1 MQIAGAEI
9 HSRQQDGDRQPL
21 SGTLTHL
28 QCSKCGE
35 IVNADKLQNLCPSCQ
50 APLLA
55 RYDLDKIRAILSPHI
70 IENRPPGIWR
80 WRELLPVRNVKY
92 QLSLG
97 EGETPLIPAP
107 RLGARLGLHHLYIKD
122 EGLNPTGSFKARGMA
137 VAVSRA
143 WELGAK
149 ALVAP
154 TAGNAGGALAAYAAH
169 AGLEAHVF
177 MPRDA
182 PLMNQIEVQ
191 LHGAQLMLVD
201 GLIND
206 AARLAG
212 AEAAK
217 NGWFDVTTLKE
228 PYRIEGK
235 KTMGMELALH
245 FAENGR
251 WKLPD
256 VIFYPT
262 GGGVGLIG
270 MWKAF
275 DELQALGWIDSFRP
289 RFVVVQAEGCAPM
302 VKAFQEGAEA
312 SEIWQNASTLASG
325 LRVPAVRGD
334 RLILRALRET
344 KGIAIAV
351 SDDDIL
357 DAQWLMARLA
367 GVFGAPEGAATY
379 SALVKLVEMG
389 WIEPQEKVVLF
400 NTGTGMKYTHVL
412 PPPSA

>member
-55 RYDLDKIRAILSPHI
+55 RYDLDKIRAILTPHI

-80 WRELLPVRNVKY
+80 WRELLPVRNAKY

-177 MPRDA
+177 MSRDA

-235 KTMGMELALH
+235 KTMGLELALH

-275 DELQALGWIDSFRP
+275 DELEYLGWIDSCRP

-302 VKAFQEGAEA
+302 VKAFQENAEA
-312 SEIWQNASTLASG
+312 RDRAKRQTLASG

-334 RLILRALRET
+334 RLVLRCRDE
-344 KGIAIAV
+344 GIAISV

-367 GVFGAPEGAATY
+367 GVRRAGMPPTRRWSSWWKWAD
-379 SALVKLVEMG
+379 
-389 WIEPQEKVVLF
+389 EPQERVVLF
-400 NTGTGMKYTHVL
+400 NTGTGMKYTRL

>member
-1 MQIAGAEI
+1 M
-9 HSRQQDGDRQPL
+9 P
-21 SGTLTHL
+21 GTLTHL
-28 QCSKCGE
+28 ECSACQQ
-35 IVNADKLQNLCPSCQ
+35 IVNADQLQNLCPICQ

-55 RYDLDKIRAILSPHI
+55 RYDMNRIREMLTPAVIAARS
-70 IENRPPGIWR
+70 PGIWR
-80 WRELLPVRNVKY
+80 WHELLPVRDPQY
-92 QLSLG
+92 CLSLG
-97 EGETPLIPAP
+97 EGETPLIPAH
-107 RLGARLGLHHLYIKD
+107 RLGARLGLKNLYIKD

-137 VAVSRA
+137 AAVSRA

-149 ALVAP
+149 ALICP
-154 TAGNAGGALAAYAAH
+154 TAGNAGGAMAAYAAN
-169 AGLEAHVF
+169 AGIEAHVF

-182 PLMNQIEVQ
+182 PMLNQIEVQ
-191 LHGAQLMLVD
+191 LHGAQLILVD

-206 AARLAG
+206 AAKLAG

-235 KTMGMELALH
+235 KTMGLELALH

-256 VIFYPT
+256 VVVYPT

-275 DELQALGWIDSFRP
+275 DELECLGWIDSHRP
-289 RFVVVQAEGCAPM
+289 RFVVVQSEGCAPV
-302 VKAFQEGAEA
+302 VKAFEA
-312 SEIWQNASTLASG
+312 GDPDSQVWPNAATIASG

-344 KGIAIAV
+344 NGIAVSV

-357 DAQWLMARLA
+357 EAQWLMARLV
-367 GVFGAPEGAATY
+367 GVFCAPEGAATY
-379 SALVKLVEMG
+379 AGIVKLVEMG
-389 WIEPQEKVVLF
+389 WIKPHERVVLF
-400 NTGTGMKYTHVL
+400 NTGTGMKYAHIL
-412 PPPSA
+412 EN